1 MLIVY
6 LLLGLATLSVG
17 AELLVR
23 GASRLAIGVGI
34 SPLVVGLTVV
44 AFGTSAPELV
54 VSVQSALAGQPD
66 LALGNVVG
74 SNIFNVLFILGVSAL
89 IIPLQVAQKLI
100 RFDVPL
106 MIALS
111 ILVQFLSWNG
121 LLTRLEGIFLVLGLV
136 AYTGWAI
143 VESRRETKQV
153 QAEYD
158 AEFGEV
164 PQKPTAVGNLLQAV
178 LIAAGLGLLILGAR
192 WFLYS
197 AVELAR
203 TLGVSELVIGLTIV
217 AAGTS
222 LPEVATSIVAAI
234 RGERDIAVGNV
245 VGSNIFNILG
255 VLGFAAIASPSGVAV
270 SSTALEVDIPI
281 MIGVA
286 VACLPIF
293 ATGNVISRW
302 NGALFLGYYV
312 AYTLAIVLAAVQ
324 HQSSPTFNQV
334 MLWFVIPLTAIGIV
348 TSLFRYYRT
357 KPLPELPTT
366 RP

>member
-1 MLIVY
+1 
-6 LLLGLATLSVG
+6 
-17 AELLVR
+17 
-23 GASRLAIGVGI
+23 
-34 SPLVVGLTVV
+34 
-44 AFGTSAPELV
+44 
-54 VSVQSALAGQPD
+54 
-66 LALGNVVG
+66 
-74 SNIFNVLFILGVSAL
+74 
-89 IIPLQVAQKLI
+89 IPLQVAQKLI

-111 ILVQFLSWNG
+111 FLVQILSWNG
-121 LLTRLEGIFLVLGLV
+121 FLTRLEGIFLVLVLL

-143 VESRRETKQV
+143 LESRRETKQV
-153 QAEYD
+153 QAEYE
-158 AEFGEV
+158 AEFNQY
-164 PQKPTAVGNLLQAV
+164 PQKPTTVGNLLQV
-178 LIAAGLGLLILGAR
+178 LLVAAGLALLILGAR
-192 WFLYS
+192 WFLYA

-203 TLGVSELVIGLTIV
+203 ALGVSELVIGLTIV

-270 SSTALEVDIPI
+270 SSTARQVDIPI

-286 VACLPIF
+286 LACFPIF

-302 NGALFLGYYV
+302 NGALFLGYYL
-312 AYTLAIVLAAVQ
+312 AYTLAIVLAALK
-324 HQSSPTFNQV
+324 HQASPTFNQV

-357 KPLPELPTT
+357 KPLPNLPTT